1 MKEKDLTS
9 ELDRLLVVLCET
21 IEAILEMKEGMKY
34 PDDSPNSDAG
44 DNNPPVSRNKGPKGD
59 LADTP
64 QSGQGHIRVFTSF
77 D

>member
-44 DNNPPVSRNKGPKGD
+44 DNSPPISRNNGPKRNST
-59 LADTP
+59 DTP
-64 QSGQGHIRVFTSF
+64 QQRHTRTFTSF